1 MRIQLLALDLDQ
13 TILGT
18 DLVVSNRVLQAISR
32 AQAAGVVVTIAT
44 GREATLAARFA
55 MDLKVTAPIICNQ
68 GACIY
73 DPSTS
78 QKLHDVRLSMEML
91 PRMLESAKRRR
102 WNIHFDVSDQLF
114 FPKESSHPAVIFE
127 LLRYSNWVRV
137 VDLSKALPEPPT
149 KLVVTVERVE
159 DRARVVEEMETDL
172 GDCLTPVPSHP
183 HLVEGLPHGV
193 HKGHGLAWLAERLG
207 IEQSRTMG
215 IGDSEADIPMLRWA
229 GLGVAMGNAAPD
241 VKAAADWVA
250 PSLEEDGAAV
260 AIERFVLEETEPST
274 PAPRPDSV
282 R

>member
-1 MRIQLLALDLDQ
+1 
-13 TILGT
+13 
-18 DLVVSNRVLQAISR
+18 
-32 AQAAGVVVTIAT
+32 
-44 GREATLAARFA
+44 
-55 MDLKVTAPIICNQ
+55 
-68 GACIY
+68 
-73 DPSTS
+73 
-78 QKLHDVRLSMEML
+78 
-91 PRMLESAKRRR
+91 
-102 WNIHFDVSDQLF
+102 
-114 FPKESSHPAVIFE
+114 
-127 LLRYSNWVRV
+127 
-137 VDLSKALPEPPT
+137 
-149 KLVVTVERVE
+149 
-159 DRARVVEEMETDL
+159 
-172 GDCLTPVPSHP
+172 
-183 HLVEGLPHGV
+183 LPHGV